1 MKIYLDNVNLGS
13 SSGPNSFARKLKDSL
28 LDMSHSVTDV
38 NPDVQISFIL
48 ATRKLAPTLQR
59 LDGIYFNSEQDW
71 KNLNAPIKAT
81 YDISD
86 AVVFQSHFNRTLTEK
101 YFGKKELF
109 EVIPNGTDLHAIS
122 QISALAHP
130 EIDKYEKVWCC
141 ASSWRPH
148 KRLSENIRYFLEFS
162 DIDTCLVVAGNNPDH
177 AIEHERVFY
186 SGDLSWEQ
194 LISLY
199 KRSEVFI
206 HLALMD
212 HCPNVVVDARASGCK
227 IVCSNSGGT
236 REIAGSNAVVVKDME
251 WDYMPFALYKPPT
264 LDFSQILKSGI
275 DSNLDVKYSAEQYIR
290 IAESLIR

>member
-1 MKIYLDNVNLGS
+1 M
-13 SSGPNSFARKLKDSL
+13 
-28 LDMSHSVTDV
+28 
-38 NPDVQISFIL
+38 
-48 ATRKLAPTLQR
+48 
-59 LDGIYFNSEQDW
+59 
-71 KNLNAPIKAT
+71 
-81 YDISD
+81 
-86 AVVFQSHFNRTLTEK
+86 
-101 YFGKKELF
+101 
-109 EVIPNGTDLHAIS
+109 
-122 QISALAHP
+122 
-130 EIDKYEKVWCC
+130 
-141 ASSWRPH
+141 
-148 KRLSENIRYFLEFS
+148 
-162 DIDTCLVVAGNNPDH
+162 AGNNPDH

-290 IAESLIR
+290 IAESLVK